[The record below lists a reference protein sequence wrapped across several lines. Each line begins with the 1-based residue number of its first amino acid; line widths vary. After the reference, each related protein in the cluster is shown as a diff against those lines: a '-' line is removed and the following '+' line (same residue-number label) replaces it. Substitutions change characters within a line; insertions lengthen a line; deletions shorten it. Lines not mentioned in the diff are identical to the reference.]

1 MVSWVDFVHVFACCW
16 IVCDNMH
23 GNTLKSCG
31 SANEYK
37 PLCWVPKVADK
48 HARHVCLMFVRT
60 VWLGRSV
67 AGSVGQSV
75 GLVSRCHHP
84 WGRDDGVVIVWGVRW
99 FGRLVFVDC
108 GPVTQC
114 VHIARCCGFVLF
126 SWERAA
132 TNSCVACFWRVRQR
146 RSFWVGFHVE
156 IYVSLCICQ
165 LLCLM
170 GMAEMPND
178 NGQSVLW
185 CKWFLAGVYW
195 YVFVN
200 DNNNV
205 IWPCRLIVLRVD
217 YEIHNNL
224 LMNPVQQN
232 DSSAMEK
239 WQTRATEWVF
249 DLRFWRLRTMTSRSK
264 LKELWRFSY
273 NNGSCSASF
282 GSFSC
287 RKLRTV
293 IQYWCTFW
301 RGDVE
306 KIKVIL
312 RRVIE

>member
-1 MVSWVDFVHVFACCW
+1 MFSWVDFVYEFACCW

-23 GNTLKSCG
+23 GIALKSCR

-37 PLCWVPKVADK
+37 PFCWVPKVADK

-75 GLVSRCHHP
+75 GLVSWCHHP
-84 WGRDDGVVIVWGVRW
+84 WDRDDGVVIVWGFAGLVGRSV
-99 FGRLVFVDC
+99 GRLVGFRGLRSRDAMCTHCPVLWFRFIFLRTCRNEFMC
-108 GPVTQC
+108 GMFL
-114 VHIARCCGFVLF
+114 AG
-126 SWERAA
+126 AA
-132 TNSCVACFWRVRQR
+132 TTV
-146 RSFWVGFHVE
+146 FWVGFHVE

-195 YVFVN
+195 YIFVN

-205 IWPCRLIVLRVD
+205 IWPCRLIVRCVD
-217 YEIHNNL
+217 YEINNNL

-232 DSSAMEK
+232 DSSAIGK
-239 WQTRATEWVF
+239 WQNQNDSLTCGF
-249 DLRFWRLRTMTSRSK
+249 DDIAHDS
-264 LKELWRFSY
+264 
-273 NNGSCSASF
+273 
-282 GSFSC
+282 
-287 RKLRTV
+287 
-293 IQYWCTFW
+293 
-301 RGDVE
+301 
-306 KIKVIL
+306 
-312 RRVIE
+312 